1 MISQINLSR
10 RRASDAHF
18 VRTRRSVSALQI
30 VIIFLSAL
38 HHTQCYASAAESTA
52 SPAMKRLFQAFVGYW
67 RVEEAFA
74 QSEFFPK
81 GGSRTG
87 SAQFTIGTSGTSLIE
102 DYHSNGSAGKLDFLM
117 VVWWDS
123 EIQRYRV
130 FTCSNDPQNAGK
142 LRGTAHWD
150 RGTLVNDYE
159 EVVNGKL
166 RKFQDRFSELTSQS
180 LTLVAG
186 TMTGRR
192 FERQITTTYKR
203 VTSQTV

>member
-38 HHTQCYASAAESTA
+38 LHAQCYASAAESTA
-52 SPAMKRLFQAFVGYW
+52 SLAMKRLFQAFVGYW

-74 QSEFFPK
+74 QSAFFPK

-87 SAQFTIGTSGTSLIE
+87 SAHFTIGTTGTSLIE

-130 FTCSNDPQNAGK
+130 FTCSNDSQNAGK
-142 LRGTAHWD
+142 LRGTAHWE
-150 RGTLVNDYE
+150 RGTFVNDYE

-166 RKFQDRFSELTSQS
+166 RKFQDRFSELASQS
-180 LTLVAG
+180 FTLVAG
-186 TMTGRR
+186 IKTGKK